1 MDYEKIIRDFVKDG
15 AGEFIITDR
24 NGEILF
30 RNGVEKFT
38 DEQWKAWSAFNINA
52 ETIDR
57 EEDWEISDRTGGNYY
72 TAKSLPVTQDGT
84 EVILHHVYNTS
95 QYATLLRDVSGYLK
109 DWRDLSAFQTAMLEK
124 LSDNYESCLP
134 VVLKYLKLASAV
146 MYIGR
151 GRKME
156 RYVLDKGTKIIDS
169 ARIDREEVFESTK
182 GEFRNLPGMGDK
194 EYLCYICDRAVS
206 GTEYSLYLFAEGLED
221 DDGFGMYYNVI
232 KLFIENGLLREQVI
246 YESEHDRL
254 TALYNKG
261 KYMSMMQEFFPK
273 QKSVA
278 IFNMDV
284 NYLKRVN
291 DTLGHEAGD
300 ALIVKAAKSLLAVE
314 RDNVRGF
321 RMGGDEFMLFGWDMD
336 EAEAQALKKE
346 WEEAL
351 AKLNEDKNDVECV
364 IACGLAYGSED
375 FDLKE
380 LLKLADERMYENK
393 VAIKLSRGEDPNAR

>member
-1 MDYEKIIRDFVKDG
+1 MIYEKVIRDFVKEG

-24 NGEILF
+24 QGKILY

-38 DEQWKAWSAFNINA
+38 DDQWSAWSAFNIDS
-52 ETIDR
+52 ETIDH

-72 TAKSLPVTQDGT
+72 SARSLPVNEEG
-84 EVILHHVYNTS
+84 EEIILHHVYNTS

-124 LSDNYESCLP
+124 LSGSYESCLP
-134 VVLKYLKLASAV
+134 VVLKYLKLTSAV

-156 RYVLDKGTKIIDS
+156 KHILDKETKKICSSRVNRAD
-169 ARIDREEVFESTK
+169 VFETGK
-182 GEFRNLPGMGDK
+182 GEFRNLPDLGDK
-194 EYLCYICDRAVS
+194 DYLCYINDRAVN
-206 GTEYSLYLFAEGLED
+206 GTDYSLYLYADGLED
-221 DDGFGMYYNVI
+221 DDNFGMYYNVI

-246 YESEHDRL
+246 YESEHDKL

-261 KYMSMMQEFFPK
+261 KYMSMMNDFFPN

-314 RDNVRGF
+314 KDNVRGF
-321 RMGGDEFMLFGWDMD
+321 RMGGDEFMLFGWDMEED
-336 EAEAQALKKE
+336 EANALKKE
-346 WEEAL
+346 WEGAL
-351 AKLNEDKNDVECV
+351 AKLNEENDGLECV
-364 IACGLAYGSED
+364 IACGLAYGKDE

-393 VAIKLSRGEDPNAR
+393 IAIKLSRGEDPNAR